1 MYEVLA
7 SYNLYEKWVCNNTLG
22 YMIADKNKLWK
33 GSRPKLKCCVPAF
46 FIFYKNSWWETR
58 KLSVAR

>member
-33 GSRPKLKCCVPAF
+33 GSRPKLKCCAPAF
-46 FIFYKNSWWETR
+46 SIFYKNS
-58 KLSVAR
+58 